1 MKHISYSFSNS
12 DIEAITFALTV
23 LPSLG
28 IEETEAQAAIN
39 YQCCCS
45 AGEKLLKHDTNI
57 APNEFRVILASLQAV
72 QLINQGE
79 LEVDQ
84 ETSRNAAA
92 TYLLSI
98 SLCLSLISKC
108 HSLRLLQFHF
118 QNRYLQA
125 AEVFRR
131 LLFCLAAFSHAPSRL
146 VLPCRRFF
154 SLKKLL
160 KNLLSFH
167 TLYSWRNRCY
177 FFTVCSISY

>member
-84 ETSRNAAA
+84 ETKQKCSS
-92 TYLLSI
+92 YLITIYKLPKSFGGFF
-98 SLCLSLISKC
+98 SVWR
-108 HSLRLLQFHF
+108 HFPTLLPG
-118 QNRYLQA
+118 
-125 AEVFRR
+125 
-131 LLFCLAAFSHAPSRL
+131 LFYRVGAFSH
-146 VLPCRRFF
+146 
-154 SLKKLL
+154 
-160 KNLLSFH
+160 
-167 TLYSWRNRCY
+167 
-177 FFTVCSISY
+177 

>member
-23 LPSLG
+23 LPSL
-28 IEETEAQAAIN
+28 ELEAIN

-84 ETSRNAAA
+84 ETKQKCSS
-92 TYLLSI
+92 YL
-98 SLCLSLISKC
+98 
-108 HSLRLLQFHF
+108 
-118 QNRYLQA
+118 
-125 AEVFRR
+125 
-131 LLFCLAAFSHAPSRL
+131 
-146 VLPCRRFF
+146 
-154 SLKKLL
+154 
-160 KNLLSFH
+160 
-167 TLYSWRNRCY
+167 
-177 FFTVCSISY
+177 FTVNKLVSVFNKQMS

>member
-57 APNEFRVILASLQAV
+57 APNEFRVILASLQ
-72 QLINQGE
+72 GE

-84 ETSRNAAA
+84 ETKQKCSS
-92 TYLLSI
+92 YL
-98 SLCLSLISKC
+98 
-108 HSLRLLQFHF
+108 
-118 QNRYLQA
+118 
-125 AEVFRR
+125 
-131 LLFCLAAFSHAPSRL
+131 
-146 VLPCRRFF
+146 
-154 SLKKLL
+154 
-160 KNLLSFH
+160 
-167 TLYSWRNRCY
+167 
-177 FFTVCSISY
+177 FTVNKLVSVFDKQMS